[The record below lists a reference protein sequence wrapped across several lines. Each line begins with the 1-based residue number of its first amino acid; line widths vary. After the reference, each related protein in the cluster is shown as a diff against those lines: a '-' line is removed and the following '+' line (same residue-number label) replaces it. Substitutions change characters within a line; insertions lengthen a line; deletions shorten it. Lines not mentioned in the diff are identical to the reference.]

1 MAQDIIIAGAQYPE
15 VPAIN
20 IPKTAGGTAL
30 FVDTS
35 EDTITA
41 EKLRSGITAHDKSGE
56 KITGTL
62 PDVTQATPVITV
74 SAAGLI
80 TASATQDAGVV
91 AAGTKS
97 DTHPLVTVAAK
108 TIYPATFE
116 QKAVAAL
123 RFTTGDVKVAAVFAV
138 IGVLYPAGS
147 TVTCTHGT
155 TTLTAGDT
163 SGRAMFIIPE
173 AGTWTVKAVSG
184 NKSVS
189 KAVSITVA
197 GQVET
202 VTLIYELILFDNGI
216 INDIKWDAN
225 DRSGDAGDSTSS
237 VSNKISLVAYGYWD
251 GNYYSADA
259 TRGTSDSFDLSKY
272 STLKVQVSAVNSFG
286 QRRVYIGT
294 TALKHDVATID
305 VSNTGI
311 VACDISA
318 INSQC
323 FVSFY
328 VSTGGQNENG
338 TASLDVT
345 KVWLE

>member
-41 EKLRSGITAHDKSGE
+41 EKLLNGITAHDKNGE
-56 KITGTL
+56 KVTGTL
-62 PDVTQATPVITV
+62 SEVVQATPIVGV
-74 SAAGLI
+74 DADGKV
-80 TASATQDAGVV
+80 TAYASQKAGVV

-97 DTHPLVTVAAK
+97 ATMQLPTQDTMIITPSSSMQ
-108 TIYPATFE
+108 I
-116 QKAVAAL
+116 AVEKGV
-123 RFTTGDVKVAAVFAV
+123 FTTGFIRVAAVFAV
-138 IGVLYPAGS
+138 IGVTYPAGS
-147 TVTCTHGT
+147 TCTCTNGE
-155 TTLTAGDT
+155 TTLTAEDT
-163 SGRAMFIIPE
+163 SGKAMFIIPE

-216 INDIKWDAN
+216 INGIKWDAN
-225 DRSGDAGDSTSS
+225 SRSGDAGDSTSS
-237 VSNKISLVAYGYWD
+237 VSNKISLIAYGYWD

-272 STLKVQVSAVNSFG
+272 STLKVQVSAVSSFG

-294 TALKHDVATID
+294 ASLKHDVATID

-318 INSQC
+318 ISNQC

-328 VSTGGQNENG
+328 VSTRGQNEVG

>member
-41 EKLRSGITAHDKSGE
+41 EKLLNGITAHDKNGE
-56 KITGTL
+56 KVTGTL
-62 PDVTQATPVITV
+62 PEVVQATPMV
-74 SAAGLI
+74 SVDNAGKV
-80 TASATQDAGVV
+80 TAQASQKAGVV

-97 DTHPLVTVAAK
+97 
-108 TIYPATFE
+108 ATM
-116 QKAVAAL
+116 QLPTQDPDVIIPSSSMQIAVEKGV
-123 RFTTGDVKVAAVFAV
+123 FTTGFIRVAAVFAV
-138 IGVLYPAGS
+138 IGVTYPAGS
-147 TVTCTHGT
+147 ICTCTNGE
-155 TTLTAGDT
+155 TTLTAEDT
-163 SGRAMFIIPE
+163 SGKAMFIIPE

-237 VSNKISLVAYGYWD
+237 VSNKISLIAYGYWD
-251 GNYYSADA
+251 DNYYSADA

-272 STLKVQVSAVNSFG
+272 STLKVQVSAASSFG

-328 VSTGGQNENG
+328 VSTRGQSEVG